1 MLVELIQVLSKEVAA
16 EKIGIITPY
25 KEQLK
30 FIKWRLPKLD
40 SYQNIAIG
48 TVDGFQG
55 REKDIILLSCVRASD
70 FQNSLGCV
78 SFIDSR

>member
-30 FIKWRLPKLD
+30 FAK
-40 SYQNIAIG
+40 
-48 TVDGFQG
+48 
-55 REKDIILLSCVRASD
+55 
-70 FQNSLGCV
+70 
-78 SFIDSR
+78 